1 MNGISLRL
9 YVTGHTPSA
18 ERAVAALADLRGH
31 FGGRLS
37 VQIIDVLEDP
47 VSALNDDVYATPT
60 VFRIT
65 PEPVRR
71 LFGDLSRK
79 ETLIAGLG
87 LDTEPDQAR

>member
-1 MNGISLRL
+1 MNSISLRL
-9 YVTGHTPSA
+9 YVTGQTPSA
-18 ERAVAALADLRGH
+18 ERAIATLEDLRKD
-31 FGGRLS
+31 FDGRVS

-79 ETLIAGLG
+79 EALIVGLG
-87 LDTEPDQAR
+87 LDQAR

>member
-1 MNGISLRL
+1 MNAINLRL
-9 YVTGHTPSA
+9 YVTGQTPST
-18 ERAVAALADLRGH
+18 ERAIAALEELRKD
-31 FGGRLS
+31 FAGRVS

-60 VFRIT
+60 IFRIT
-65 PEPVRR
+65 PEPMRR

-87 LDTEPDQAR
+87 LDQAR